1 MSVSSSPESL
11 KYSSSEPSFAVRPS
25 ISGHHDEIPVLPSGK
40 WLQIEILSTWGDP
53 YYVGLNGV
61 EIFDHCG
68 ELVTFQDPVN
78 QVTACPESINVLEE
92 ISDDPRVPKNLSRTH
107 TCRGVR
113 DARLVLYSSVPS
125 VLNPDNTGKMIFEG
139 EIRQAPGL
147 VGAESME
154 SSNEVILFTQETAI
168 LAAIEANDEALRVI
182 AREQQ
187 REDEESREIVD
198 NVHRSME
205 LQRPRTS
212 DAGNRTE
219 TSSKAQ
225 QNEDQ
230 SQRTGRPMT
239 KATGMRT
246 SIDSW
251 VEEPQ
256 QKSPSAVKIIRAEDF
271 NSDGNLPRGRRLALQ
286 LLSTWGDRNYV
297 GLTQLQVLVG
307 SRGTPIPLDVDN
319 LDATPRDLVSLGYIG
334 DPRTLDKLV
343 DGEATTCDD
352 THMWLVPFEA
362 EAVPEVRVELK
373 TAQYFY
379 GLRLWNYNK
388 SPEDT
393 YRGVKQLVVL
403 LDGVGFPRKKRDF

>member
-1 MSVSSSPESL
+1 MSVSPSPESL
-11 KYSSSEPSFAVRPS
+11 KYSSSEPRFAVRPS

-68 ELVTFQDPVN
+68 ELVTFQDSVN

-92 ISDDPRVPKNLSRTH
+92 NSDDPRVPKNLVDGMNFTCDDLHMWLAPYTAGEAHYVLLELDSSVSISMVRIWNYNKSRTH
-107 TCRGVR
+107 TCRG
-113 DARLVLYSSVPS
+113 
-125 VLNPDNTGKMIFEG
+125 
-139 EIRQAPGL
+139 IRQAPGL

-154 SSNEVILFTQETAI
+154 NSNEVILFTQETAI

-187 REDEESREIVD
+187 REDEENREIVD

-205 LQRPRTS
+205 LRRPRTS

-239 KATGMRT
+239 MATGMRT

-256 QKSPSAVKIIRAEDF
+256 QKSPNAVKIIRAEYF
-271 NSDGNLPRGRRLALQ
+271 NSDGNLPRGRRLTLQ

-319 LDATPRDLVSLGYIG
+319 LDATPRDLVSL
-334 DPRTLDKLV
+334 
-343 DGEATTCDD
+343 
-352 THMWLVPFEA
+352 
-362 EAVPEVRVELK
+362 
-373 TAQYFY
+373 
-379 GLRLWNYNK
+379 
-388 SPEDT
+388 
-393 YRGVKQLVVL
+393 
-403 LDGVGFPRKKRDF
+403 